1 MSQKVR
7 KYLFPLFGVLML
19 ALLFQSCR
27 LLYPNRI
34 MKVDGDDYPTPKHE
48 TETEQYVIQPFDQ
61 LEITVM
67 TNEGWSMMMGGISPG
82 AGGSG
87 GSGGRYQQQMAR
99 GGRGMSYEVEYDGLV
114 KMPVLGR
121 VKLDGL
127 TIRQAEDYIEKLYA
141 QYYKKPYVKI
151 NVQNRR
157 VYVFMG
163 STASAITITYDEYN
177 MLDALIDM
185 GGLPDNSK
193 SYNIKLIRGD
203 IHGDPQ
209 VYEYNMYTLEDIRKT
224 NILLQPNDIIYVET
238 RIRYSQRLISE
249 INIYLSVFS
258 TGLLLYGLFFK

>member
-1 MSQKVR
+1 
-7 KYLFPLFGVLML
+7 ML

-34 MKVDGDDYPTPKHE
+34 MKVDGEDYQTPKHE
-48 TETEQYVIQPFDQ
+48 PKTEQYVIQPFDQ

-67 TNEGWSMMMGGISPG
+67 TNEGWSMMMGGISSN
-82 AGGSG
+82 AGSTGMG
-87 GSGGRYQQQMAR
+87 QQQQQMAR
-99 GGRGMSYEVEYDGLV
+99 GGRGMGYDVEFDGLV
-114 KMPVLGR
+114 KIPVLGR

-127 TIRQAEDYIEKLYA
+127 TLRQAEDYIEKLYA

-151 NVQNRR
+151 NVKNRR

-163 STASAITITYDEYN
+163 STANALTITYDEYN

-224 NILLQPNDIIYVET
+224 NIMLKPNDIIYVET

-249 INIYLSVFS
+249 INIYLSVLS
-258 TGLLLYGLFFK
+258 TGLLIYGLFFQ